1 MLTLKKNPMI
11 KVKIATDG
19 FNNRFNTEGKR
30 NSELKDRSEEITQ
43 NKAQKDKTMEN
54 TKRSRI
60 Q

>member
-30 NSELKDRSEEITQ
+30 NSELKDRSEEIT
-43 NKAQKDKTMEN
+43 
-54 TKRSRI
+54 
-60 Q
+60 